1 MENQNYIGE
10 AIRRYRKEKGLSQDQ
25 LSRLSGISYNTIVKL
40 EKKNAEVN
48 PTIGTLQK
56 IAGVFGVAITM
67 LISEIGRNYIQD
79 LGK

>member
-40 EKKNAEVN
+40 EKKNVEVN
-48 PTIGTLQK
+48 PTIGTLREIARVFDVEIKELICSYSLIIQK
-56 IAGVFGVAITM
+56 TC
-67 LISEIGRNYIQD
+67 
-79 LGK
+79 